1 MSLTGTNDAPLPS
14 ALLGRRMKNSS
25 LRPCS
30 GLTEI
35 EPLGVQTDHVTYESS
50 PGDTKHVVAGFTTP
64 FVPGDTVLDN
74 FNRTIDHLNLKLSI
88 VHRDITTWNLLID
101 PETDDLQIFD
111 FNMGTKLTWEGDND
125 HLNTFGYD
133 EDRNDVKL
141 AVFAVYEIITSG
153 ISYREENELENLD
166 VAQVLD
172 QEEWEQHPDVQLE
185 EGVPVSEYRRVL
197 MEWVSSRKKTE
208 KETTFYKQAPEFI
221 DSPGQP
227 GFPLVD
233 FVGSVTRKA
242 SQMRSEMIRRGEPF
256 IRWQLSATAQ
266 LPLPEG
272 QRLLAT
278 GKIVTEK

>member
-14 ALLGRRMKNSS
+14 ALLGRRMENSS
-25 LRPCS
+25 LRPCTIIPFYTSPNDLPPHLPKVRSS
-30 GLTEI
+30 GFTKI
-35 EPLGVQTDHVTYESS
+35 EPLGVQTVHVTYESS
-50 PGDTKHVVAGFTTP
+50 PGDTKHKVAGFTTA

-74 FNRTIDHLNLKLSI
+74 FNRTIDHLNLKLGI
-88 VHRDITTWNLLID
+88 VHRDITTWNLLIN

-111 FNMGTKLTWEGDND
+111 FNMGAKLTWEGDND

-153 ISYREENELENLD
+153 ISYREENELEDLD

-197 MEWVSSRKKTE
+197 MEWVSSRKK
-208 KETTFYKQAPEFI
+208 
-221 DSPGQP
+221 D
-227 GFPLVD
+227 
-233 FVGSVTRKA
+233 R
-242 SQMRSEMIRRGEPF
+242 
-256 IRWQLSATAQ
+256 
-266 LPLPEG
+266 EG
-272 QRLLAT
+272 NYVL
-278 GKIVTEK
+278 